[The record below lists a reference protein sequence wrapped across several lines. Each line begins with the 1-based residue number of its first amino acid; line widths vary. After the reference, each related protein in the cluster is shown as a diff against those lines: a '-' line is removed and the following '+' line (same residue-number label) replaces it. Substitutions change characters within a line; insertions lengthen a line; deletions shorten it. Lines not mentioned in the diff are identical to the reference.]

1 MRMPTIIKAAVVTDV
16 VNKDRINGEMKID
29 KMNSMPITMAVR
41 PVFDPT
47 PIPVALSIYAVIV
60 LVPNIEPII
69 PPSAVDNNAFPIP
82 LISPSSLTNPH
93 CLLNEI
99 NVPVA
104 SKKLMNT
111 SVNNSMI
118 KFGMS
123 ENNSPKPLA
132 NPPNNDRSN
141 VVVIACSGN
150 DGINSFPVPNPKNVI
165 TNPMAAVIIIPM
177 NTADCTCLRY
187 NIKEIKMPSMAS
199 NTAGVNKF
207 PNVRYVVGCASI
219 IPEAVSPMNAR

>member
-1 MRMPTIIKAAVVTDV
+1 M
-16 VNKDRINGEMKID
+16 
-29 KMNSMPITMAVR
+29 
-41 PVFDPT
+41 
-47 PIPVALSIYAVIV
+47 IV
-60 LVPNIEPII
+60 LVQNIEPII

>member
-1 MRMPTIIKAAVVTDV
+1 M
-16 VNKDRINGEMKID
+16 
-29 KMNSMPITMAVR
+29 
-41 PVFDPT
+41 
-47 PIPVALSIYAVIV
+47 IV
-60 LVPNIEPII
+60 LVQNIEPII

-82 LISPSSLTNPH
+82 LISPSSLTDPH

-150 DGINSFPVPNPKNVI
+150 DGINSFPVPKSEECHN
-165 TNPMAAVIIIPM
+165 
-177 NTADCTCLRY
+177 
-187 NIKEIKMPSMAS
+187 
-199 NTAGVNKF
+199 
-207 PNVRYVVGCASI
+207 
-219 IPEAVSPMNAR
+219 